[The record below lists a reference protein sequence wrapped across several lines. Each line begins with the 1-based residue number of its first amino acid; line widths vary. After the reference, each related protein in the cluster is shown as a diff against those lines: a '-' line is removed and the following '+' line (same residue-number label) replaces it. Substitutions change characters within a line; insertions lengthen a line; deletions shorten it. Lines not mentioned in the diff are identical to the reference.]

1 VFAFLGG
8 LLKAFNAL
16 FSFFVK
22 KDDQAT
28 GAALQRGENSE
39 DELARL
45 TKANWARTKK
55 EQELRDA
62 LDDSGVAGPPDAGDG
77 LTARDRLLAG
87 DKNNRR
93 E

>member
-1 VFAFLGG
+1 MFSFLGG

-16 FSFFVK
+16 FSFFTK

-28 GAALQRGENSE
+28 GAALQRGQNSE

-62 LDDSGVAGPPDAGDG
+62 LNETGNDSGVAGDG
-77 LTARDRLLAG
+77 LTARERMLAA
-87 DKNNRR
+87 DPNNRR

>member
-1 VFAFLGG
+1 MFGFLSG
-8 LLKAFNAL
+8 LFKAFNAL
-16 FSFFVK
+16 FSFFAK

-28 GAALQRGENSE
+28 GAALQRGKNSE

-62 LDDSGVAGPPDAGDG
+62 LDDSGVAGDG
-77 LTARDRLLAG
+77 LTARERMLAA
-87 DKNNRR
+87 DPNNRDQIN
-93 E
+93 

>member
-1 VFAFLGG
+1 MFGFLSG
-8 LLKAFNAL
+8 LFKAFNAL
-16 FSFFVK
+16 FSFFAK

-28 GAALQRGENSE
+28 GAALQRGKNSE

-62 LDDSGVAGPPDAGDG
+62 LDDSGVAGDG
-77 LTARDRLLAG
+77 LTARERMLAA

>member
-1 VFAFLGG
+1 MFGFLSG
-8 LLKAFNAL
+8 LFKAFNAL
-16 FSFFVK
+16 FSFFAK

-28 GAALQRGENSE
+28 GAALQRGKNSE

-62 LDDSGVAGPPDAGDG
+62 LDDSGVAGPPDAGGG
-77 LTARDRLLAG
+77 LTARERMLAA